1 MATRTINGTYGS
13 NKTETEIY
21 VYDCRRGGSW
31 YVCDGSTN
39 VNFTYDELE
48 DGVDVEEISDSDT
61 HSVNSPIT
69 SEEELADELNS

>member
-13 NKTETEIY
+13 NKTETY